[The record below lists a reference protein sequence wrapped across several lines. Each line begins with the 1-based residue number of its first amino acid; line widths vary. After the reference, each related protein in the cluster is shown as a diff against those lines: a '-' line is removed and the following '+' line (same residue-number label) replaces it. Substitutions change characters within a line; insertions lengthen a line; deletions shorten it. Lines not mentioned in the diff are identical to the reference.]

1 MTEAQKL
8 RKYLDKVIE
17 VIDYLDGNLLQMPA
31 VIHAIRALSKE
42 GLDTTVEERGEEAS
56 WEEASCEQCGK
67 TTMLVHTS
75 KNWKKR
81 YETLKAWHDYYM
93 KRAEKSEG
101 ILRSAEYIQFRNK
114 SQEESETMRAETLQE
129 LDEHS
134 FPSGAPCLD
143 FCGNLETCQDGCV
156 KLKNP

>member
-8 RKYLDKVIE
+8 RKYLDKIIE
-17 VIDYLDGNLLQMPA
+17 VVDHLDGNLLQMPA
-31 VIHAIRALSKE
+31 AIQAIRALSKE

-67 TTMLVHTS
+67 TTMLVHTK

-81 YETLKAWHDYYM
+81 YETLKVWHNYYM
-93 KRAEKSEG
+93 KKAEKSEG
-101 ILRSAEYIQFRNK
+101 ILRSAEYINFRNK
-114 SQEESETMRAETLQE
+114 SKEESEIIRTTVLQE
-129 LDEHS
+129 LDDS

-143 FCGNLETCQDGCV
+143 FCGNLETCTDGCI
-156 KLKNP
+156 KLRRP